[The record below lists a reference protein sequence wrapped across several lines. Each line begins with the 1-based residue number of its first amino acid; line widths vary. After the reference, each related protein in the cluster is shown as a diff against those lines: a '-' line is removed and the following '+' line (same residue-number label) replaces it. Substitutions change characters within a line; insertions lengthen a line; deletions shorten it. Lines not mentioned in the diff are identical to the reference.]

1 MLQAKF
7 SVKET
12 QAQFLSNFKAYG
24 FKDKSSMVR
33 AAIDHFKKEMELE
46 SLKKSAD
53 LYSEIYSQDDDLKEL
68 TETAVTGWPE

>member
-7 SVKET
+7 SVEKT
-12 QAQFLSNFKAYG
+12 QALFLSNFKAYG
-24 FKDKSSMVR
+24 FKDKSSMIR
-33 AAIDHFKKEMELE
+33 AAIDHFKKEIELE

-53 LYSEIYSQDDDLKEL
+53 LYSEIYSEDDDLKEL